1 MNSRVKIIT
10 EQALSLSPAEREE
23 LLFALAASLGIEVST
38 EGEATDSSLS
48 DELAQSL
55 IEAWDKG
62 IASGPGKYASI
73 EEIIGEARRRLPGK
87 RG

>member
-10 EQALSLSPAEREE
+10 EQALSLPVEEREE
-23 LLFALAASLGIEVST
+23 LLIALAASLGRHPFDALED
-38 EGEATDSSLS
+38 EDGALS
-48 DELAQSL
+48 DEAKQYLQ
-55 IEAWDKG
+55 EAWDKG

-73 EEIIGEARRRLPGK
+73 EDIIGEARRRLSGE

>member
-10 EQALSLSPAEREE
+10 EQALSLPVEEREE
-23 LLFALAASLGIEVST
+23 VADCACRKSWPASLRFPGRRGWRAFRRT
-38 EGEATDSSLS
+38 KQYL
-48 DELAQSL
+48 Q
-55 IEAWDKG
+55 EAWDKG

-73 EEIIGEARRRLPGK
+73 EDIIGEARRRLSGE